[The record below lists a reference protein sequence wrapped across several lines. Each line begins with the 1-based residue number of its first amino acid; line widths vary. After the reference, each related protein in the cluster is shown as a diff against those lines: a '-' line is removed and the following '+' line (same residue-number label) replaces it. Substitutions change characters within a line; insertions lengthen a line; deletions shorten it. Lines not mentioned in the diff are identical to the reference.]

1 MSADGAL
8 YLGDNLAV
16 LREHVRSAS
25 VDLVYLDPPFNS
37 NKAYASTPRRAGGP
51 KILGFDDVWRWDAR
65 AEEMFAE
72 VTGPRSTRELSALF
86 GALRCVIGE
95 RDLLAYLAMMAI
107 RLVELHRVLAP
118 SGGLYLHCDP
128 TASHYLKVILD
139 VVFGAGTFQNE
150 VVWRYRRWPTK
161 ARRFQRMHD
170 TLLYYAKS
178 DRGDHTFE
186 TLYGYEKLAEST
198 LKTFGTRKQLAD
210 FSSGHRKPS
219 TTDEETAGPPLSD
232 VWEIGVIAASGRE
245 RTGWPT
251 QKPEALLERV
261 VRASSRPG
269 DVVLDPFCG
278 SGTTLA
284 VAHKLG
290 RKFIGIDAAPLAID
304 TSKRRLDALSARP
317 EVTYATPR
325 QREIADVA

>member
-16 LREHVRSAS
+16 LREHVTDAS

-37 NKAYASTPRRAGGP
+37 NKAYSSAPRRAGGP
-51 KILGFDDVWRWDAR
+51 KILGFDDTWRWDAR
-65 AEEMFAE
+65 AETALHE
-72 VTGPRSTRELSALF
+72 VIASGDRPKLGALL
-86 GALRCVIGE
+86 GALRGVLGDG
-95 RDLLAYLAMMAI
+95 DLLAYLVMMTS

-118 SGGLYLHCDP
+118 TGALYLHCDP
-128 TASHYLKVILD
+128 TASHYLKVVLD
-139 VVFGAGTFQNE
+139 VVFGPGTFQNE
-150 VVWRYRRWPTK
+150 VVWRYRRWPAK

-170 TLLYYAKS
+170 VLFYYAKS
-178 DRGDHTFE
+178 DRGEHTFE

-219 TTDEETAGPPLSD
+219 TTDEQTAGPPLSD
-232 VWEIGVIAASGRE
+232 VWEIGVIAPIGRE

-251 QKPEALLERV
+251 QKPEALLERI

-284 VAHKLG
+284 VAHRLG
-290 RKFIGIDAAPLAID
+290 RRFIGIDAAPLAID
-304 TSKRRLDALSARP
+304 TSKRRLDAANVKP
-317 EVTYATPR
+317 TMTYAGR
-325 QREIADVA
+325 REEIADVA